1 MYLLDTCVF
10 LYYLEGNSKLSD
22 KAKSIIE
29 SDKPVSISQTTLWEI
44 AIKKTIK
51 KLDIKETTSDLERIC
66 DEGGIDIIPI
76 KNRYFDTIQELPYIH
91 NDPFDRLIIA
101 TAINEELSILT
112 DDEIIKK
119 YKEVQ
124 VIS

>member
-1 MYLLDTCVF
+1 MTLILHRIV
-10 LYYLEGNSKLSD
+10 LR
-22 KAKSIIE
+22 SIIE

-51 KLDIKETTSDLERIC
+51 KLDIKESTFDLERIC